1 MPLSRV
7 RIVSLLSG
15 GDRGAMLRRLM
26 TTAEVP
32 TLRPARA
39 LLGWLSDK
47 QAKGAMTS
55 QRRDVELTDEQR
67 RSVEAARAAVA
78 ARASFRAASPIFGPC
93 PETLRAH
100 SAALYAHERFR
111 TFRDEGW
118 QIAMVDLT
126 RVCVVQHTVLAESDP
141 RIGSVDPDDLSALAR
156 ITLPSPNEQPLSYQI
171 DSQRNVAV
179 LSSLDSNLRI
189 AGFATQQVARGTLMG
204 FIVETATSYL
214 QVAEVGGRFVL
225 RDGNH
230 RAASLVRQGITR
242 VPALFRALAHG
253 EDLGV
258 PKSALSPA
266 TYLGERPPTPLDYWD
281 PVVSASVL
289 VPRRRKFVLIQGL
302 EQSLAE

>member
-1 MPLSRV
+1 
-7 RIVSLLSG
+7 
-15 GDRGAMLRRLM
+15 M
-26 TTAEVP
+26 TADAP
-32 TLRPARA
+32 ILRPARA

-47 QAKGAMTS
+47 QAKGAITS

-78 ARASFRAASPIFGPC
+78 ARAGFHALSPILGPC
-93 PETLRAH
+93 PEILRTH
-100 SAALYAHERFR
+100 GAALYAHERFR
-111 TFRDEGW
+111 TYRDEGW

-156 ITLPSPNEQPLSYQI
+156 ITLPIPNEQPLSYQI

-179 LSSLDSNLRI
+179 LSSLDGNLRI
-189 AGFATQQVARGTLMG
+189 AGFATQQVSRGTLMG
-204 FIVETATSYL
+204 FIVDVATSYL

-230 RAASLVRQGITR
+230 RAASLVRRGITR
-242 VPALFRALAHG
+242 VPALFRLLAHG
-253 EDLGV
+253 EDLAV
-258 PKSALSPA
+258 PKSALSAA

-281 PVVSASVL
+281 PTVSASVL
-289 VPRRRKFVLIQGL
+289 VPPRRKFVLIQGL

>member
-1 MPLSRV
+1 
-7 RIVSLLSG
+7 
-15 GDRGAMLRRLM
+15 ML
-26 TTAEVP
+26 P
-32 TLRPARA
+32 GRA

-47 QAKGAMTS
+47 QARGAMTS

-67 RSVEAARAAVA
+67 RSVAAARAAVA
-78 ARASFRAASPIFGPC
+78 ARASFRASSPILGPC
-93 PETLRAH
+93 PEILRAH
-100 SAALYAHERFR
+100 GAALYAHYRFR
-111 TFRDEGW
+111 SFRDEGW

-141 RIGSVDPDDLSALAR
+141 GIGSANPDDLSALAR
-156 ITLPSPNEQPLSYQI
+156 ITLPIPNEEPLSYQI

-179 LSSLDSNLRI
+179 LSSLNSNLRI
-189 AGFATQQVARGTLMG
+189 AGFAAQQVARGTLMG

-214 QVAEVGGRFVL
+214 QVAELGGRFVL
-225 RDGNH
+225 RDGNN
-230 RAASLVRQGITR
+230 RAAKLVRQGITR
-242 VPALFRALAHG
+242 VPALFRTLANG
-253 EDLGV
+253 EGLGV

-281 PVVSASVL
+281 PAVSASVL